1 MPNSS
6 DDHPPLSSDQPDD
19 AVAPLRARKPWRAPV
34 VISATGVEHA
44 DKVYSPYDLAPSQR
58 FGPTS

>member
-6 DDHPPLSSDQPDD
+6 DHHPPLSSDQPDD

-34 VISATGVEHA
+34 VIRSVSAGDA
-44 DKVYSPYDLAPSQR
+44 DKIASNYDLDPSQK